1 MQFYLRYGIYNGLLV
16 SNTPMRSALRLS
28 AISVLVSVG
37 VFVTCDLL
45 SPRTSRYFVS
55 PHAQL
60 TVQTAKQQGCQY
72 VKSHADLSGY
82 ENVGPCTLDPLR
94 LTKGRTDLRE
104 FLWTHWHDHKKG
116 VAEARAGTIDRGTV
130 KLLYL
135 VEPDAKGQW
144 GIDVEL
150 DRPTDPPCVAFHADS
165 LVRVPIAKPDED
177 ELQTSGGSVDILVKG

>member
-1 MQFYLRYGIYNGLLV
+1 
-16 SNTPMRSALRLS
+16 
-28 AISVLVSVG
+28 
-37 VFVTCDLL
+37 
-45 SPRTSRYFVS
+45 
-55 PHAQL
+55 
-60 TVQTAKQQGCQY
+60 

-135 VEPDAKGQW
+135 VQPDAKGQW

-177 ELQTSGGSVDILVKG
+177 ELQTSGLWPPDKVPQARVADSELKDAKLYRVVLVRENKPISDEI